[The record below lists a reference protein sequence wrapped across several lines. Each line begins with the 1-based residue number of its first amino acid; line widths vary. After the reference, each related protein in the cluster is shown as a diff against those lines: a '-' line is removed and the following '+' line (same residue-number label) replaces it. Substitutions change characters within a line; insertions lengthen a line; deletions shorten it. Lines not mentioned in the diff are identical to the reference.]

1 MLLEATA
8 CRRLFYPFLWPLW
21 IGHHDYVFIGWLNY
35 YDSRSLLPK
44 LEARK
49 IQCLQTVSVFFKK
62 ASILNSSFSIIIWKR
77 FERDAIFRM
86 RITFNEVRPKTVILT
101 FLKTQ
106 KVHFCY
112 LKAEN
117 SRNSLKFLRSISN
130 IPISSR
136 RNCENSWGRPLDLHV
151 FQCVAFL
158 HSCSSLRY
166 EKPRDAGQPSVCLLS
181 LTPKKSLSFSLISAS
196 KIHESSWPQLRSTLP
211 LLQYMTWPQRGTRM
225 SLVWWLDFIN
235 R

>member
-49 IQCLQTVSVFFKK
+49 IQCIHTVTVSFKK
-62 ASILNSSFSIIIWKR
+62 VSTLNSSFSIIIWKR
-77 FERDAIFRM
+77 FECDAIFKKM
-86 RITFNEVRPKTVILT
+86 KKDPKTVILT
-101 FLKTQ
+101 FSKTQ
-106 KVHFCY
+106 KVRFCY

-117 SRNSLKFLRSISN
+117 NRNSLKFLRSISN

-166 EKPRDAGQPSVCLLS
+166 GKPRDAGQPSVCLLS
-181 LTPKKSLSFSLISAS
+181 LTPKKASAS
-196 KIHESSWPQLRSTLP
+196 ASSRPLKSTRVVGLSYAQLCHS
-211 LLQYMTWPQRGTRM
+211 YNI
-225 SLVWWLDFIN
+225 WLGHKEVPEWVCFGGWTS
-235 R
+235 